1 MSVPPDIEDKCTSDL
16 IFLYTYSKLS
26 SERGDPVEHIVFKY
40 FNFFFFET
48 FNLFK
53 ESIYFALTP
62 NNVIFW
68 Y

>member
-40 FNFFFFET
+40 FNLFFFLKHLICLR
-48 FNLFK
+48 NLYT
-53 ESIYFALTP
+53 SHLHQIM
-62 NNVIFW
+62 
-68 Y
+68 